1 MSSAVSSVARVMLT
15 HPSGRPLTSVREG
28 LGVSHASSPR
38 FMKSLGVGGV
48 RGEEADKNAWARSW
62 VVKASI
68 SSLERAFC
76 AAESPWLL
84 GPIPMGGG
92 ERKVFGEPAVSEKK
106 LIPKGMAPRCI
117 EWYRSALAS
126 TTTQNRPRGPPTI
139 WAEARWIR
147 RFGGLSVCSHCLSS

>member
-62 VVKASI
+62 VVKAST
-68 SSLERAFC
+68 SSLECASRA
-76 AAESPWLL
+76 AQSPWWV
-84 GPIPMGGG
+84 GPFSMGGG
-92 ERKVFGEPAVSEKK
+92 VRKVFGEPAVSEKE
-106 LIPKGMAPRCI
+106 LCIAVMAPGGMATVGPRTV
-117 EWYRSALAS
+117 SVG
-126 TTTQNRPRGPPTI
+126 PRQ
-139 WAEARWIR
+139 
-147 RFGGLSVCSHCLSS
+147 